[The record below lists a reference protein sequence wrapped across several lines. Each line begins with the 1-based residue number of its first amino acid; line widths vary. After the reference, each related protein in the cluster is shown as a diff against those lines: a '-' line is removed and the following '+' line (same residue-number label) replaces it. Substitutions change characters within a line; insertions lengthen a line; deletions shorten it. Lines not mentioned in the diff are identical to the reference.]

1 MTDLRIQV
9 LADAFRSV
17 FGDSSGHSPEQ
28 TARWFA
34 AMHDADHAIRSV
46 PHDVFDLRDKSAL
59 PDDGGGLGPDDF
71 ERAGLP
77 QQDKSASPQRAAI
90 VAADHAYDAAHHSQ
104 CEHGGELCES
114 AVDPIV
120 KRRCRHCPFLQQE
133 SEVVQHSEELQ
144 RPRGDKSA
152 APLVGA
158 DPPQAGHC
166 SDCPTWDLCSQR
178 GCPRRKDPQATIG
191 GDPPA
196 RDSEMVESYLGAFFD
211 HALKT
216 SPNSATAING
226 RNAALVLVA
235 AVRDET
241 LRIAAAH
248 LTDDAVVDA
257 LLVEWYVIRPEG
269 LRPTHHERKKMRAA
283 LAAAGKA
290 WLGDAL

>member
-1 MTDLRIQV
+1 MTDPRLQA

-90 VAADHAYDAAHHSQ
+90 VAAWASRDA
-104 CEHGGELCES
+104 
-114 AVDPIV
+114 
-120 KRRCRHCPFLQQE
+120 
-133 SEVVQHSEELQ
+133 
-144 RPRGDKSA
+144 
-152 APLVGA
+152 
-158 DPPQAGHC
+158 
-166 SDCPTWDLCSQR
+166 
-178 GCPRRKDPQATIG
+178 
-191 GDPPA
+191 
-196 RDSEMVESYLGAFFD
+196 EMVDSYLGAFFD
-211 HALKT
+211 HALRS
-216 SPNSATAING
+216 SPNSATAVNG
-226 RNAALVLVA
+226 RNAALMLVA
-235 AVRDET
+235 AVREES

-257 LLVEWYVIRPEG
+257 LLVGWYAIPPDG
-269 LRPTHHERKKMRAA
+269 PLPPTPRERKKMRAA

-290 WLGDAL
+290 WLGEVL